1 MTRTNFISMPPPAR
15 MASSGR
21 AVPSWGR
28 DYVTLL
34 QSRDQPVTKR
44 LFRTLS
50 GAIGKKGYDNAA
62 TFNAIAV
69 DVAGIQDLSGLLIE
83 IETEPYF
90 HAIRGR
96 IKGGE
101 DTILD
106 VRRRKHGD
114 DAMFEE
120 DPAGH
125 HWVMLDLDAIPTPM
139 FVTLPDDIKV
149 AVGYLVRLLPPEFH
163 DASFHWQWSCGAG
176 LDGWKTLRVHL
187 WFWSERRHTDQ
198 ELRRW
203 GQWVNERIGEKLI
216 DCSVF
221 QAVQP
226 HYTAGPILD
235 EVEDPCSGFRSGFH
249 QGDRRSVRIEMPPAG
264 WQAERVRAM
273 DLDISGGPRGK
284 TDRWIGWLAEVGDD
298 RMGFHEPITRA
309 IASYTTTVETPDWE
323 YLKECIRGVARAA
336 QNTKGR
342 DLEADYLS
350 DSILDRSIAGAVAK
364 FRGGSR

>member
-1 MTRTNFISMPPPAR
+1 MRHINSISFKADQHG
-15 MASSGR
+15 AQSGG
-21 AVPSWGR
+21 ATTPWGH
-28 DYVTLL
+28 DSVTLL
-34 QSRDQPVTKR
+34 QSKDEPVTKR
-44 LFRTLS
+44 LFQTLS
-50 GAIGKKGYDNAA
+50 GDVGKQNYEKA
-62 TFNAIAV
+62 TYFNAIAI
-69 DVAGIQDLSGLLIE
+69 DVAGIRDLSGLLTE
-83 IETEPYF
+83 IEADPYLI
-90 HAIRGR
+90 AIRGR

-101 DTILD
+101 DIILD

-120 DPAGH
+120 EPVGH

-139 FVTLPDDIKV
+139 FFTLPDDIEI
-149 AVGYLVRLLPPEFH
+149 AVGYMVRLLPSEFH

-198 ELRRW
+198 DLRRW
-203 GQWVNERIGEKLI
+203 GQWVNKRVGEKLI

-221 QAVQP
+221 RAVQP

-235 EVEDPCSGFRSGFH
+235 GVEDPCSRFRSGFH

-264 WQAERVRAM
+264 WQPEQVRAM
-273 DLDISGGPRGK
+273 DLDISGRPRGS

-298 RMGFHEPITRA
+298 HMGFHEPITRA
-309 IASYTTTVETPDWE
+309 IASYATTVEIPNWE
-323 YLKECIRGVARAA
+323 YLKECIRCVARTA

-350 DSILDRSIAGAVAK
+350 DLILDRSITGAVAK